1 MLLAAVSNMRVS
13 EKVRENLITYPVLFI
28 DEDSLGGFK
37 WNIVSVGA
45 ETGVS

>member
-1 MLLAAVSNMRVS
+1 MS
-13 EKVRENLITYPVLFI
+13 KQVRENLITYPVLFI